1 MNLYTR
7 TIRSVIK
14 AYPAVIPHLTGRA
27 RWVAAMDG
35 AYNSRLR
42 VNVFAKE
49 DSPARFVS
57 EEWLIDNGVV
67 KTYDYYLQQLTRLI
81 TSVYNGNLGGEFIDI
96 MANLIQGQI
105 YQAVNQA
112 WLDSGMDGSL
122 PDYLASLADDIV
134 LGQYEH
140 VDQLY
145 RDIVDARLDGTPLAP
160 LLARAPLWANQW
172 NVAYREAIQT
182 INFEN
187 GGNLVW
193 RKGQTEHGC
202 QTCADLDGIVMF
214 ASEWEELDVHPRGYP
229 NPKLECNGGGPA
241 GYCDCEL
248 VPTDQRRSP
257 NAFATVMNIV
267 TK

>member
-7 TIRSVIK
+7 TIRSAIK

-27 RWVAAMDG
+27 RWVA
-35 AYNSRLR
+35 
-42 VNVFAKE
+42 FAVGGE
-49 DSPARFVS
+49 Y
-57 EEWLIDNGVV
+57 

-122 PDYLASLADDIV
+122 PDYLVSLADDIV

-193 RKGQTEHGC
+193 RKGQTEHG
-202 QTCADLDGIVMF
+202 TI
-214 ASEWEELDVHPRGYP
+214 S
-229 NPKLECNGGGPA
+229 
-241 GYCDCEL
+241 
-248 VPTDQRRSP
+248 
-257 NAFATVMNIV
+257 
-267 TK
+267 

>member
-1 MNLYTR
+1 MNLYIR
-7 TIRSVIK
+7 TIRSAIK
-14 AYPAVIPHLTGRA
+14 AYPIVIPHLTGRA
-27 RWVAAMDG
+27 RWVA
-35 AYNSRLR
+35 
-42 VNVFAKE
+42 FAAGGE
-49 DSPARFVS
+49 Y
-57 EEWLIDNGVV
+57 

-96 MANLIQGQI
+96 MANLIEGQI

-122 PDYLASLADDIV
+122 PDYLVSLADDIV

-145 RDIVDARLDGTPLAP
+145 RDIVDARVDGTPLAP

-267 TK
+267 TR